1 MVDLPRLCV
10 KAVRQGRQY
19 REEPTKTHGT
29 IDFSI
34 PPSGGARR
42 LVYKATR
49 TREQKPGRNSLVK
62 GSVQG
67 LLSGETFQKSSSSS
81 HRGSPDHEKHLRF
94 IRHRPAGVFVS
105 PARRLDDVRTG
116 GGLCVAGRA
125 ATTGP
130 VRWNSLPSGRTGRI
144 TYPVLRHL
152 VCRTKTWEDGAY
164 SKATGTAADQLGC
177 LRFVV
182 DSEEH
187 LVTFNCGQRVYDVSR
202 PDETSLSWK
211 ESLSGIGGSQVCNP
225 AVQVAVLQPEITACV
240 STPTR
245 GRLQGCPAT
254 PVPVPPPTPHNTRR
268 HELDPRRRQDLAV
281 DRRLEPESLGGAGH
295 PLPPTQAMYNT
306 DFGICVKSRGVSRG
320 ISRYLGSGFRGIAL
334 GILRNCRQVGSQNK
348 PGNIISG
355 SVPTNKGALNT
366 VDCGVKY
373 THRCLLGCSESPA
386 NGITARAF
394 GEYLQPIDLLAR
406 ALEYQ
411 RYLPSGTDITI
422 DRAHRIH
429 AISFSPDTG
438 TLQGVNFPSNRVFLN
453 CEYFPEEFS
462 ILVTLKARLNMK
474 GNQYILSLVQE
485 RVHNIRLAIRIT
497 RFKVFFD
504 YSSSGGH
511 VVKKSSPSF
520 ATEIADGEWHTF
532 VITVTGN
539 DVGLTVD
546 CRPPYFTYLDR
557 TFPAYLDTTG
567 TKFHIG
573 NKRRRK
579 EQFTGQLHQLVLLP
593 GADASTMV
601 CPSLNP
607 QLARM
612 DLPSPFPKDLVPQ
625 HNNAPDHQSDAHMK
639 VEMGDDSVCTNGDVG
654 RMWFDTKSG
663 SMKLCDGLGW
673 IAVADAGN
681 SRIDYLDVHQDVYT
695 PANTID
701 IETFYIEGEG
711 LFMATANHDAR
722 LDKELESSIF
732 KWTNGEFV
740 VHQNIKTYGAQE
752 WEHFVIDGQTFLAVA
767 NYGGTSGMETNSRV
781 YRWEPKLKRFA
792 LHQEMVTFNA
802 RDWEAFEIDGE
813 HYLVVANHARGL
825 DHNIES
831 VIFHWER
838 AGDYFVPYQTIPTK
852 AAYDWEAFTIGPY
865 HFLAVANAYNGV
877 STKVDS
883 VIYVWQYG
891 RFLPL
896 QFVETMG
903 CTDWEYMN
911 IGKEHFLVA
920 ANAFNHG
927 PHALDSSYRYSINS
941 TIYKLNVQKQRFE
954 EFQNILTHSATDW
967 ESFRVGRDNYLVV
980 ANSYDD
986 GESNDVDSVVYR
998 WQGVEKFKPVHNIP
1012 TTSCADWEFFQMHGE
1027 SFLVYANAKGRTRL
1041 DLGVPSELRRFEKN
1055 PGPYRVHRLQRSAQ
1069 TIGRSRPSFGIAPY
1083 RAGEVALSSV
1093 AWLSSNELQNPP
1105 RSPADIHEPELSYL
1119 KGSKHQ
1125 ENS

>member
-1 MVDLPRLCV
+1 MNLIHGSPWLWSVVWNLSLAAVLAIPSRLPRPC
-10 KAVRQGRQY
+10 
-19 REEPTKTHGT
+19 
-29 IDFSI
+29 
-34 PPSGGARR
+34 
-42 LVYKATR
+42 
-49 TREQKPGRNSLVK
+49 
-62 GSVQG
+62 
-67 LLSGETFQKSSSSS
+67 
-81 HRGSPDHEKHLRF
+81 
-94 IRHRPAGVFVS
+94 
-105 PARRLDDVRTG
+105 
-116 GGLCVAGRA
+116 
-125 ATTGP
+125 
-130 VRWNSLPSGRTGRI
+130 
-144 TYPVLRHL
+144 
-152 VCRTKTWEDGAY
+152 
-164 SKATGTAADQLGC
+164 
-177 LRFVV
+177 
-182 DSEEH
+182 
-187 LVTFNCGQRVYDVSR
+187 
-202 PDETSLSWK
+202 
-211 ESLSGIGGSQVCNP
+211 
-225 AVQVAVLQPEITACV
+225 
-240 STPTR
+240 
-245 GRLQGCPAT
+245 
-254 PVPVPPPTPHNTRR
+254 
-268 HELDPRRRQDLAV
+268 
-281 DRRLEPESLGGAGH
+281 
-295 PLPPTQAMYNT
+295 
-306 DFGICVKSRGVSRG
+306 
-320 ISRYLGSGFRGIAL
+320 
-334 GILRNCRQVGSQNK
+334 
-348 PGNIISG
+348 
-355 SVPTNKGALNT
+355 TN
-366 VDCGVKY
+366 
-373 THRCLLGCSESPA
+373 
-386 NGITARAF
+386 
-394 GEYLQPIDLLAR
+394 LQPIDLLAG

-422 DRAHRIH
+422 DRNHRVH
-429 AISFSPDTG
+429 AISFSPDSG
-438 TLQGVNFPSNRVFLN
+438 TLQGVNFPSDRVFLN

-485 RVHNIRLAIRIT
+485 RVHSIRLAIRIT

-504 YSSSGGH
+504 YSSSGGS

-520 ATEIADGEWHTF
+520 AAEIADGEWHTF

-546 CRPPYFTYLDR
+546 CRPPYFMYLDR
-557 TFPAYLDTTG
+557 SFPAYLDTTG

-593 GADASTMV
+593 GADASTLV
-601 CPSLNP
+601 CPSVNP
-607 QLARM
+607 RLARM
-612 DLPSPFPKDLVPQ
+612 NLPSPFPKDLVPQ

-711 LFMATANHDAR
+711 LFMATANHDTHQ
-722 LDKELESSIF
+722 DKELDSSIF

-740 VHQNIKTYGAQE
+740 LHQNIKTYGAQE
-752 WEHFVIDGQTFLAVA
+752 WEYFVIDGKTFLAVA
-767 NYGGTSGMETNSRV
+767 NYGGTSGTETNSRV
-781 YRWEPKLKRFA
+781 YRWQPKLKRFA
-792 LHQEMVTFNA
+792 LHQEMITFNA

-927 PHALDSSYRYSINS
+927 PHVHALDSTYRYSINS

-1027 SFLVYANAKGRTRL
+1027 SFLVYANAKGR
-1041 DLGVPSELRRFEKN
+1041 VSKVLRIRT
-1055 PGPYRVHRLQRSAQ
+1055 Y
-1069 TIGRSRPSFGIAPY
+1069 
-1083 RAGEVALSSV
+1083 
-1093 AWLSSNELQNPP
+1093 
-1105 RSPADIHEPELSYL
+1105 
-1119 KGSKHQ
+1119 
-1125 ENS
+1125 

>member
-1 MVDLPRLCV
+1 MNLIRGGGRTWLWTVVWSLSLSAALAIPSRLPRPC
-10 KAVRQGRQY
+10 
-19 REEPTKTHGT
+19 
-29 IDFSI
+29 
-34 PPSGGARR
+34 
-42 LVYKATR
+42 
-49 TREQKPGRNSLVK
+49 
-62 GSVQG
+62 
-67 LLSGETFQKSSSSS
+67 
-81 HRGSPDHEKHLRF
+81 
-94 IRHRPAGVFVS
+94 
-105 PARRLDDVRTG
+105 
-116 GGLCVAGRA
+116 
-125 ATTGP
+125 
-130 VRWNSLPSGRTGRI
+130 
-144 TYPVLRHL
+144 
-152 VCRTKTWEDGAY
+152 
-164 SKATGTAADQLGC
+164 
-177 LRFVV
+177 
-182 DSEEH
+182 
-187 LVTFNCGQRVYDVSR
+187 
-202 PDETSLSWK
+202 
-211 ESLSGIGGSQVCNP
+211 
-225 AVQVAVLQPEITACV
+225 
-240 STPTR
+240 
-245 GRLQGCPAT
+245 
-254 PVPVPPPTPHNTRR
+254 
-268 HELDPRRRQDLAV
+268 
-281 DRRLEPESLGGAGH
+281 
-295 PLPPTQAMYNT
+295 
-306 DFGICVKSRGVSRG
+306 
-320 ISRYLGSGFRGIAL
+320 
-334 GILRNCRQVGSQNK
+334 
-348 PGNIISG
+348 
-355 SVPTNKGALNT
+355 TN
-366 VDCGVKY
+366 
-373 THRCLLGCSESPA
+373 
-386 NGITARAF
+386 
-394 GEYLQPIDLLAR
+394 LQPIDLLAR

-1027 SFLVYANAKGRTRL
+1027 SFLVYANAKGR
-1041 DLGVPSELRRFEKN
+1041 VSKVLRIRT
-1055 PGPYRVHRLQRSAQ
+1055 Y
-1069 TIGRSRPSFGIAPY
+1069 
-1083 RAGEVALSSV
+1083 
-1093 AWLSSNELQNPP
+1093 
-1105 RSPADIHEPELSYL
+1105 
-1119 KGSKHQ
+1119 
-1125 ENS
+1125 